1 MITAGITSAYLTGSE
16 VTLNKPR
23 VLVKSAKGAL
33 DYVMKHF
40 CESGVSEYPEESD
53 SYAVIS
59 IQDTKD
65 GGFGFELKENRYCKA
80 VLTVYF
86 DDIDNPQPGLKMMSR
101 SQAEEITEFIRAH
114 LDDVDTLL
122 IHCFAGISRSAAIGM
137 IAREVLGQTNDKPEY
152 YNRYVYEELLKCL

>member
-1 MITAGITSAYLTGSE
+1 M
-16 VTLNKPR
+16 NKPR
-23 VLVKSAKGAL
+23 VLVTSARGAL
-33 DYVMKHF
+33 DYVMRHF
-40 CESGVSEYPEESD
+40 CEPGVSEYPEESD

-86 DDIDNPQPGLKMMSR
+86 DDIEKPQPDLKMMSH

-114 LDDVDTLL
+114 SDEVDTLL
-122 IHCFAGISRSAAIGM
+122 IHCFAGISRSAAVGM
-137 IAREVLGQTNDKPEY
+137 IAREIFCQTSDKPEY
-152 YNRYVYEELLKCL
+152 FNRYVYEELLKCL